1 MSKNKNMAG
10 GQMCKVLV
18 NTRIFPNVAVLFN
31 DDQMLT
37 IENTDQSIKKYETYA
52 IRMIDTKTTV
62 LLPES
67 VPRMTTPLKCC

>member
-1 MSKNKNMAG
+1 
-10 GQMCKVLV
+10 MCKVLV

>member
-1 MSKNKNMAG
+1 MAG

-67 VPRMTTPLKCC
+67 APRMTTPLKYC

>member
-1 MSKNKNMAG
+1 MAG